1 MTSCILSSGLRK
13 IEFLNFE
20 DCDTI
25 QNRKKKKGRGRTV
38 TVSAAKRK
46 ANDKYLAK
54 CDRFTLR
61 PLKEDGQRIR
71 EAAATAGQ
79 SVQKYILQAV
89 EERMA
94 RESQLVHDSHQ
105 SEESNNEAD
114 SSNI

>member
-1 MTSCILSSGLRK
+1 M
-13 IEFLNFE
+13 
-20 DCDTI
+20 
-25 QNRKKKKGRGRTV
+25 QNRKKKNGRVQTV

-46 ANDKYLAK
+46 ANDTYLAK

-79 SVQKYILQAV
+79 SVQKYILRAV